1 MGKRRLSQFKQ
12 LAFDTAVRNPERYKE
27 ILAGIS
33 NFEGRTLTD
42 ECILEIMTNMYEKG
56 IVTSK
61 NINLD
66 SIHTREELKSK
77 IKEVNATRNADG
89 GYPKGYQSRF
99 WTYMRT
105 LSEFC
110 FVLAPYN
117 ASLKL
122 SLIAKKLINNELDE
136 QEAFAIQAMKY
147 NRKSPY
153 RNVSN
158 DFNYFR
164 FIVEVLVHLGNQ
176 NRKLSF
182 DNFILSMFHREGNL
196 QSFLKEIE
204 GLHFSDKNILKGYIE
219 THYGD
224 TNRPATIFQDYPD
237 VVIRMLRITGFIT
250 LSYKGKLYLSLNE
263 DKMDFINALLAVP
276 FEYTKEEKTD
286 PLKYFQKSEKLNDRF
301 LAIIEKDKNA
311 NTLTP
316 KFYSNKLEKVIK
328 TYQLNEDKV
337 VSLIEKLNK
346 NKSPL
351 PSEEFKYIP
360 DPLKLEFYISLL
372 VYMKYGN
379 DFNIKPNY
387 KMDSVGMPISHAP
400 GNQGDIEIYD
410 ATIYWLLEVT
420 LIRNK
425 TQQINN
431 ETTSVIRHLITSE
444 KALKRSKKYLSLV
457 APVVHLDTH
466 NYYENALIQCLRDDK
481 IVYLKPYNLSEF
493 IEVTKRK
500 ENLKNMEVFS
510 QDIIDTICR
519 KFSGR

>member
-1 MGKRRLSQFKQ
+1 
-12 LAFDTAVRNPERYKE
+12 
-27 ILAGIS
+27 
-33 NFEGRTLTD
+33 
-42 ECILEIMTNMYEKG
+42 MYEKRF
-56 IVTSK
+56 IKKSQIDL
-61 NINLD
+61 NA
-66 SIHTREELKSK
+66 ELKSEIQK
-77 IKEVNATRNADG
+77 HISHKADG
-89 GYPKGYQSRF
+89 GYPEGYQARF

-117 ASLKL
+117 GELKL

-136 QEAFAIQAMKY
+136 QEAFAIQSMKF

-153 RNVSN
+153 KNVSN

-164 FIVEVLVHLGNQ
+164 FIVKVLVHLGRQ
-176 NRKLSF
+176 KLSF
-182 DNFILSMFHREGNL
+182 ENFILSMFNRDGNL
-196 QSFLKEIE
+196 QSFLQEIE
-204 GLHFSDKNILKGYIE
+204 ASHFLDEGTLIAYLK
-219 THYGD
+219 TQYGV
-224 TNRPATIFQDYPD
+224 TNKRNTIFQDYPD
-237 VVIRMLRITGFIT
+237 AVIKMLRITGFIT
-250 LSYKGKLYLSLNE
+250 LSYKEKLYLSLNE

-276 FEYTKEEKTD
+276 FEYTEEEKVD
-286 PLKYFQKSEKLNDRF
+286 PLKFFQKAESLNDR
-301 LAIIEKDKNA
+301 LLGIVEKDKNA

-316 KFYSNKLEKVIK
+316 EFYSSKLENVIQ
-328 TYQLNEDKV
+328 TYQLNENKV

-420 LIRNK
+420 LVRNK

-444 KALKRSKKYLSLV
+444 NSLNSPKKYLSLV
-457 APVVHLDTH
+457 APVIHQDTH
-466 NYYENALIQCLRDDK
+466 NYY
-481 IVYLKPYNLSEF
+481 
-493 IEVTKRK
+493 
-500 ENLKNMEVFS
+500 KN
-510 QDIIDTICR
+510 QG
-519 KFSGR
+519 SGKL